1 MAGTETEGKV
11 TQRDRWRARRADM
24 SETDPRY
31 TIKDVVDACGL
42 PGPVAMQLVPRTW
55 TFAGWMYSAEQVAAS
70 VTIAEDFRRQR
81 TAPRE
86 NMGPALR

>member
-1 MAGTETEGKV
+1 MTSK
-11 TQRDRWRARRADM
+11 
-24 SETDPRY
+24 TDSVRY
-31 TIKDVVDACGL
+31 TIKDVVAACGL

-55 TFAGWMYSAEQVAAS
+55 TFSGWMYSAEQVAAA

-81 TAPRE
+81 AAQRE